1 MIDVKSLR
9 IGNWIY
15 CDSEINNKKNAVQVF
30 SLEEYEGNIIFG
42 YYTWGEKYYSNGI
55 EPIPLSEELL
65 LKIGIKQDKNDKDK
79 FRIGGGYQ
87 VIRHD
92 GKWLFR
98 VIGCTLNEV
107 PYLHK
112 LQNIYYEIEGEELQI
127 NL

>member
-1 MIDVKSLR
+1 MIQELRLGNYVNLIAEGHENEPDLVKWDVE
-9 IGNWIY
+9 
-15 CDSEINNKKNAVQVF
+15 D
-30 SLEEYEGNIIFG
+30 YEFYENRM
-42 YYTWGEKYYSNGI
+42 ECI